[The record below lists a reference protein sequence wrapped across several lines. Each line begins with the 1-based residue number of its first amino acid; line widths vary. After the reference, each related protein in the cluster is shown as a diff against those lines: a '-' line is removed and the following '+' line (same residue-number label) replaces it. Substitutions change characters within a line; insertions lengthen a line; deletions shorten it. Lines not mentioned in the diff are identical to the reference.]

1 MSNKKILIT
10 ADSLRLDYLS
20 EMPETTKFF
29 DKSYE
34 NAFATFPSTIGSFP
48 SILGGKYPTNIG
60 MTKSDSV
67 ASKLHTKQKL
77 GITTNRLTSSNYD
90 YDKGFNQFEEMIN
103 RHSLAGRVG
112 NMVSNSPLYKP
123 LNTGLQLLR
132 EALTRLKIPELHSPS
147 REFQRANN
155 VIQNMIDTINSNEN
169 FFVWLHLMDTHHP
182 YHSEKYSD
190 LSRGKAYSITKRVVG
205 RNGGKKQEER
215 ITKRLYRQGVRQ
227 LDHDLKTLYKW
238 IPPKTEVVFCGDH
251 GEHLGEKNHWGHNTY
266 LDQTLLNVPLLTKN
280 VRPVNSQAISLID
293 IPSILINTQH
303 NNGKLSRE
311 YAYSMCEDQ
320 QSVTD
325 GIHILTTNDDKTNN
339 PKLQQ
344 KLDNFTP
351 EKIAQ
356 QEHANTEDLEA
367 LGYL

>member
-1 MSNKKILIT
+1 MSEKKILIT

-20 EMPETTKFF
+20 EMPETTTFF

-48 SILGGKYPTNIG
+48 SIIGGTYPTKIG

-67 ASKLHTKQKL
+67 ASKIHTKQKL

-90 YDKGFNQFEEMIN
+90 YDKGFTQFEEMIN
-103 RHSLAGRVG
+103 RHSLTGRVG
-112 NMVSNSPLYKP
+112 NMVSNGPLYKP

-132 EALTRLKIPELHSPS
+132 EALTRLNIPEWYTPS
-147 REFQRANN
+147 REFQRASN
-155 VIQNMIDTINSNEN
+155 VIQKMIDTIDPTRN

-190 LSRGKAYSITKRVVG
+190 LTRGQSYSITKRVVG
-205 RNGGKKQEER
+205 RNGGTTQEEHK
-215 ITKRLYRQGVRQ
+215 TKQLYKQGVKQ
-227 LDHDLKTLYKW
+227 LDDDLKTLYNW
-238 IPPKTEVVFCGDH
+238 APPQTEIILCGDH

-266 LDQTLLNVPLLTKN
+266 LDQPLLNIPLLTKN
-280 VRPVNSQAISLID
+280 VQPVNSQVISLID
-293 IPSILINTQH
+293 IPSILLNAQY
-303 NNGKLSRE
+303 NNGKLSRK

-325 GIHILTTNDDKTNN
+325 GTQILTTSDNKTDN
-339 PKLQQ
+339 PELQQ
-344 KLDNFTP
+344 KLDDFNPDRTV
-351 EKIAQ
+351 Q
-356 QEHANTEDLEA
+356 QGQANTEDLEA